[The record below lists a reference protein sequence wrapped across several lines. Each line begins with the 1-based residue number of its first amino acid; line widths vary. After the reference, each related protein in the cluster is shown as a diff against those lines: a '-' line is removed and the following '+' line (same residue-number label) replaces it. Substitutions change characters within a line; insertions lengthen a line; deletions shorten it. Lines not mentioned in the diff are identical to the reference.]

1 MLFVLILML
10 MAVCAPMYVDA
21 VFCKGLYRYYR
32 ICLNTSVL
40 RGHLSFS
47 RFVSSFFPVLLIEGF
62 FLVWGSCELS

>member
-47 RFVSSFFPVLLIEGF
+47 RFVSSFFSGVVDKRLLFG
-62 FLVWGSCELS
+62 LWLM